1 MSSKEEVAA
10 AIEAAKTNGLPIC
23 SNMTFDIASRS
34 IMGVN
39 TVDFAS
45 FAAAQGTNYIGAN
58 CGISDYADGAIHYH
72 GTPELTAD

>member
-45 FAAAQGTNYIGAN
+45 FAAA
-58 CGISDYADGAIHYH
+58 
-72 GTPELTAD
+72 